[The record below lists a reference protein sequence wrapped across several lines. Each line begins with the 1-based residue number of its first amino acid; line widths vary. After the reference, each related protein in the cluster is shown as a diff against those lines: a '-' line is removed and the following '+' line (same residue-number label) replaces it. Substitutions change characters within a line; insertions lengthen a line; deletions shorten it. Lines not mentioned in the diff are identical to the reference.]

1 MNCFMFQKE
10 SYRCGG
16 QKRPLDEAEESDT
29 EYHEQQQQ
37 QHQQQQA
44 SSSRGDPEPPV
55 RPSADSC
62 HQPPGWARPDEDQQQ
77 QQQQQQQQLRRLA
90 ASHQQHSRTI
100 FRHVSSKVFGKTR
113 IFERYFFFFL
123 GGGSLDPNAI
133 GCMSFF
139 KFYMLLH
146 KWTKKHGKTVD
157 LIDIIMSELY
167 RYRMYIFKILI

>member
-77 QQQQQQQQLRRLA
+77 EQQQQQQQLRRLA

-100 FRHVSSKVFGKTR
+100 FRHVSSKFFGKTR
-113 IFERYFFFFL
+113 IFERFFW
-123 GGGSLDPNAI
+123 GGGGFS
-133 GCMSFF
+133 GS
-139 KFYMLLH
+139 KYYRLH
-146 KWTKKHGKTVD
+146 EFLKVLYVASQMDQKTWQNCRFD
-157 LIDIIMSELY
+157 
-167 RYRMYIFKILI
+167 

>member
-1 MNCFMFQKE
+1 MFQKE

-113 IFERYFFFFL
+113 IFERYFFL
-123 GGGSLDPNAI
+123 WGGGFSGSKCYRLHE
-133 GCMSFF
+133 FF
-139 KFYMLLH
+139 KVLYVASQMDQ
-146 KWTKKHGKTVD
+146 KTWQNCRFD
-157 LIDIIMSELY
+157 
-167 RYRMYIFKILI
+167 